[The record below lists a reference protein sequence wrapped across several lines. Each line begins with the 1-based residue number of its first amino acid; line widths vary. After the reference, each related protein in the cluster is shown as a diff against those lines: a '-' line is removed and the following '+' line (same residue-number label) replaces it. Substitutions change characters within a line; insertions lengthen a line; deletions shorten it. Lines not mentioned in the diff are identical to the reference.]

1 MYTNQFTYTT
11 CLNRGLGKFISSP
24 ILLVYK
30 TCINILFAG
39 TQTRLPKAY
48 YGFNSF
54 DLNHPH
60 EAEMELWK
68 VAALVKEPKNPK
80 IIWDGPGRREANS
93 PMMERQTKTIPSS
106 SRIGASQRY
115 MFLSR
120 SPTNKT
126 THPIYST
133 RRMKSNSVSFR
144 LLMLSLR
151 YAIPAKTGT
160 TTPRKNLPISCSLM
174 FSNIG
179 CASSRRWNFVEGN
192 ELLLRLYSD
201 SIELLGPRSLVQ
213 YHSRY
218 RLLFQPYKGR
228 HGVFLKSVFLI
239 IFVPRGIFISKN
251 QVKFIP
257 KCVQRFIT
265 IT

>member
-1 MYTNQFTYTT
+1 
-11 CLNRGLGKFISSP
+11 
-24 ILLVYK
+24 
-30 TCINILFAG
+30 
-39 TQTRLPKAY
+39 
-48 YGFNSF
+48 
-54 DLNHPH
+54 
-60 EAEMELWK
+60 
-68 VAALVKEPKNPK
+68 
-80 IIWDGPGRREANS
+80 
-93 PMMERQTKTIPSS
+93 MERQTKTIPSS

-179 CASSRRWNFVEGN
+179 CAQQQSLKFYGRERTLVKTLFRLHRASGAAISCPISQPIPTSISAIQGPARGFPEKCFSNNICASRDFYIKKPSKIHTEVCPTFYYNH
-192 ELLLRLYSD
+192 
-201 SIELLGPRSLVQ
+201 I
-213 YHSRY
+213 
-218 RLLFQPYKGR
+218 
-228 HGVFLKSVFLI
+228 
-239 IFVPRGIFISKN
+239 ISKQ
-251 QVKFIP
+251 QVSQYIICQNKYI
-257 KCVQRFIT
+257 
-265 IT
+265 